1 MSLTEQYALDLYR
14 AARRGEPAPPAPRP
28 GDWRTIRELSRYG
41 DLRAVA
47 EERPARESRAA
58 RLTVRTR
65 QAVHTWQAVRP
76 RLTVRARLAALFARR
91 PAAGAAATGSAD
103 RPVTLRKPLQE
114 GGDGG
119 CDIVRRPLQC
129 G

>member
-14 AARRGEPAPPAPRP
+14 AAQRGEPAPPAPRP

-41 DLRAVA
+41 GFRAVA
-47 EERPARESRAA
+47 EERPARGSRAA

-65 QAVHTWQAVRP
+65 QV
-76 RLTVRARLAALFARR
+76 VRARLAALFARR
-91 PAAGAAATGSAD
+91 PATGAAATGSAD
-103 RPVTLRKPLQE
+103 RPVALRKPLEE

>member
-14 AARRGEPAPPAPRP
+14 AAQRGEPAPPAPRP

-41 DLRAVA
+41 DFRAVA
-47 EERPARESRAA
+47 EERPARGSRAA
-58 RLTVRTR
+58 RRTARPRRTVRTR
-65 QAVHTWQAVRP
+65 QVVR
-76 RLTVRARLAALFARR
+76 TRLAALFARR
-91 PAAGAAATGSAD
+91 PATGAAATGSAD
-103 RPVTLRKPLQE
+103 RPVALRKPLQE